1 MIGFT
6 TEEESQKALVKDT
19 AISETKGKTV
29 LELYPQYG
37 FGIAERI
44 WRQLIIAI
52 RSISGILTIVYLI
65 CCFFLIS
72 NRGSGSFPTDADEMV
87 FMLTTVYSIIVPFMF
102 YHTKKMVK
110 LLGIKPKIFYVQ
122 IKGYRGY
129 LFIIDEQKHWG
140 LINNS
145 SKNII
150 IKPQYDHLEWHQKGI
165 YLEATLNNEK
175 IIIDINGNKCL

>member
-44 WRQLIIAI
+44 WKKDVKSFKCIGICFALLGLLVFCTLIADDNAVLPL
-52 RSISGILTIVYLI
+52 GILFIILFITSAFV
-65 CCFFLIS
+65 FFVIL
-72 NRGSGSFPTDADEMV
+72 P
-87 FMLTTVYSIIVPFMF
+87 
-102 YHTKKMVK
+102 KKWAK
-110 LLGIKPKIFYVQ
+110 LLALKPKIFYVQ
-122 IKGYRGY
+122 TQGYKKY
-129 LFIIDEQKHWG
+129 CFIVDENKHWG
-140 LINNS
+140 LIDS
-145 SKNII
+145 LRNIK
-150 IKPQYDHLEWHQKGI
+150 IKPRYNLLKWHQKGI

-175 IIIDINGNKCL
+175 FIVDINGNKCL